1 MDKQTEETS
10 RERLEH
16 YSKVYESAKFTDWNS
31 FHLCLN
37 DLEETVLDAFSD
49 NTPLMKLVGSSA
61 TRTMRKGEEDLDF
74 AVAFQNPMSN
84 EEFLSRL
91 KETELDLTEINQ
103 NRKYGY
109 TRISGRHEGMDF
121 VLVPMRNPNGHIQT
135 YEQDAFYHP
144 DFINKHKQA
153 THARN
158 VILMKEFFEQIGAY
172 KEVKGIGCELMTL
185 YFRDFDM
192 MLDSITKTDS
202 LRINFSPDNLIYS
215 SAPLVID
222 YPYLGKRSFTE
233 KVTREI
239 YRYIQEYAR
248 GVLEDFETLKIKEK

>member
-1 MDKQTEETS
+1 MEKQTTED
-10 RERLEH
+10 RLEH
-16 YSKVYESAKFTDWNS
+16 YSKVYESAKFTDWNG

-37 DLEETVLDAFSD
+37 DLEETVLDVFPD

-61 TRTMRKGEEDLDF
+61 TRTMRRGEEDLDF
-74 AVAFQNPMSN
+74 AVAFQNPMTN

-91 KETELDLTEINQ
+91 KERGLEITEINQ

-109 TRISGRHEGMDF
+109 TRISGRHNRMDF

-144 DFINKHKQA
+144 DFINKHKKA

-158 VILMKEFFEQIGAY
+158 VILMKEFFEQIGVY

-185 YFRDFDM
+185 YFRDFDA

-202 LRINFSPDNLIYS
+202 LRINFSPYNLIYS
-215 SAPLVID
+215 SAPLIID
-222 YPYLGKRSFTE
+222 YPHLGRRSFTE

-239 YRYIQEYAR
+239 YRRIQEFAKK
-248 GVLEDFETLKIKEK
+248 VLRDFEILKIKEK

>member
-1 MDKQTEETS
+1 MDNKASED
-10 RERLEH
+10 RLEH
-16 YSKVYESAKFTDWNS
+16 YSRVYKSAKFTDWNR

-37 DLEETVLDAFSD
+37 GLEETILDTFSD
-49 NTPLMKLVGSSA
+49 NTPLVKLVGSSA

-84 EEFLSRL
+84 EEFLNRIR
-91 KETELDLTEINQ
+91 ETELNITEINQ
-103 NRKYGY
+103 NKKYGY
-109 TRISGRHEGMDF
+109 VRISGDHNGMDF

-153 THARN
+153 THVRN

-185 YFRDFDM
+185 YFRDFDA
-192 MLDSITKTDS
+192 MLNSIARRDS

-215 SAPLVID
+215 SAPLIID
-222 YPYLGKRSFTE
+222 YPFLGRRSFTE
-233 KVTREI
+233 KVTREL
-239 YRYIQEYAR
+239 YRHIQESAR
-248 GVLEDFETLKIKEK
+248 NVLEDFEILKVKEK